1 MCNIIGRTKMMNNV
15 NGFDTG
21 TDLDA
26 KKMIQ
31 RFLIEHLIDL
41 QIPALLLDVGPT
53 SFVHS

>member
-1 MCNIIGRTKMMNNV
+1 MCKIIGRLKTMNNV